1 VRRTKAVGLSAAFF
15 VSGFGLSFGLIGAL
29 AVLLWQG
36 ETPGLIQAA
45 ALQSAVMLPVFAL
58 VTWIVGIRLARLSP
72 VDLRWR
78 GGPRDAVRGVGIG
91 VVPAAVVLLVA
102 VPLAGAGWSR
112 DGGSFPEW
120 LGGVARVAA
129 LFVPAALV
137 EELVF
142 RGVPLVL
149 LAGAFGR
156 PTALVVTSLLFG
168 LIHATN
174 PEVTAIAIG
183 NVALA
188 GIFLGVV
195 FYLPGGLWTA
205 TGAHVGWNLTHA
217 ALAAPVSGLPFAM
230 PWIDYRPGAPVWLSG
245 GPFGPEGG
253 ILATAVLALAIVAV
267 ARYLEPPQESLA

>member
-1 VRRTKAVGLSAAFF
+1 MRRRKAVGLSAAFF
-15 VSGFGLSFGLIGAL
+15 VSGFGLSFGLVGAL

-58 VTWIVGIRLARLSP
+58 VTWLVGIRVARLTP
-72 VDLRWR
+72 EELRWR
-78 GGPRDAVRGVGIG
+78 GGPRDALRGVGLG
-91 VVPAAVVLLVA
+91 LVPAAVTLLAA

-112 DGGSFPEW
+112 DGGSFADW
-120 LGGVARVAA
+120 LAGVTRVTA
-129 LFVPAALV
+129 LFVPAAFL
-137 EELVF
+137 EELIF

-168 LIHATN
+168 LLHATN
-174 PEVTAIAIG
+174 PDVTPLAIG

-205 TGAHVGWNLTHA
+205 TGAHAGWNLTHA

-230 PWIDYRPGAPVWLSG
+230 PWIDYRPGLPTWLSG
-245 GPFGPEGG
+245 GSFGPEGG
-253 ILATAVLALAIVAV
+253 VLATVVLALAIIVV
-267 ARYLEPPQESLA
+267 ARYLEPHQESFA